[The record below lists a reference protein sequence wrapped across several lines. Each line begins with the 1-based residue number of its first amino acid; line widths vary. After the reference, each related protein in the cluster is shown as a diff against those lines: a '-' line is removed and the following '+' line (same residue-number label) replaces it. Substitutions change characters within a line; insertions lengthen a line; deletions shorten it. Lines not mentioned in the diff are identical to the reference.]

1 MFIKNQKPNSTD
13 YTNALTNSH
22 NENAKAMDVVD
33 VSSLVP
39 IRFGKVEFDYVQSG
53 YGTGKVRNARYL
65 SNGVYQETSVDLT
78 EDVVGTAHKTSIKF
92 SGRSASSLGG
102 KGFIIY
108 DNFGKVL
115 VWFNVDFDNSIPTGV
130 NYDRSIEVNLFASNN
145 SETIAQRVSQTLN
158 LDEEFIAISTLDYVV
173 ISSSTIGEKQSSE
186 DYNTGLIIKN
196 TTGRDS
202 NSLNNRYWLL
212 NSAENENR
220 YYIWYNI
227 ANSGVNP
234 NIAGRT
240 GIMVSLN
247 LGASASQ
254 VAQATK
260 LAISMTGKFLTNIVN
275 ENKLIIVND
284 LIGSTDEASEG
295 TCPFTIF
302 TTKYGE
308 DREVLATLVFGY
320 DINGKINSIER
331 L

>member
-1 MFIKNQKPNSTD
+1 MFIKNQKPNTTD
-13 YTNALTNSH
+13 YTSALTSSH

-53 YGTGKVRNARYL
+53 NGLGKVRNARYL
-65 SNGVYQETSVDLT
+65 SNGVYQETSVDCT

-92 SGRSASSLGG
+92 SGKTASSLGG
-102 KGFIIY
+102 KGFVIN
-108 DNFGKVL
+108 DNMGRVL
-115 VWFNVDFDNSIPTGV
+115 VWFNVDFDNEIPSNV
-130 NYDRSIEVNLFASNN
+130 DFDRDIEVNLFASNN

-158 LDEEFIAISTLDYVV
+158 LDSEFIVVASLDYVV
-173 ISSSTIGEKQSSE
+173 ISSADIGEKPSSE
-186 DYNTGLIIKN
+186 DFNTGLIIKN

-212 NSAENENR
+212 NSAENQTR
-220 YYIWYNI
+220 YYIWYNV

-240 GIMVSLN
+240 GIMVSIN
-247 LGASASQ
+247 LGASASE

-260 LAISMTGKFLTNIVN
+260 LALSLTGKFLTNIVN
-275 ENKLIIVND
+275 GSKLVIIND

-295 TCPFTIF
+295 SSPFAIF

-308 DREVLATLVFGY
+308 DREVIATLVFGY
-320 DINGKINSIER
+320 DTNGKINSIER